1 MRFRVPGGSRRF
13 HGKRFPTPPASADK
27 PFLPPHP
34 TLFRFPRPGFP
45 LDALSD
51 PSLAFPTVDPATPRA
66 TSPPTAPF
74 LITVDLKEIRKIVEL
89 MNEHG
94 LTLFDMSK
102 EGFQLKLRKGQ
113 DLDALRGLLG
123 SLPAAPA
130 PLAHAAVAPAAPVA
144 AASPAAAPVEEG
156 SAITSPMVGT
166 FYRKPGPDSPAFASV
181 GDVVSEGQTLCI
193 IEAMKVMNEIK
204 SEKSGTIT
212 AVLVEDGT
220 PVQFG
225 DALFRI
231 K

>member
-1 MRFRVPGGSRRF
+1 M
-13 HGKRFPTPPASADK
+13 
-27 PFLPPHP
+27 
-34 TLFRFPRPGFP
+34 
-45 LDALSD
+45 
-51 PSLAFPTVDPATPRA
+51 
-66 TSPPTAPF
+66 
-74 LITVDLKEIRKIVEL
+74 DLKEIRKIVEL

-102 EGFQLKLRKGQ
+102 EGFHLKLRKGQ

-123 SLPAAPA
+123 SMPAAAPAYAPALAAAPAAGAAPA
-130 PLAHAAVAPAAPVA
+130 P
-144 AASPAAAPVEEG
+144 AAAPKAVG

-181 GDVVSEGQTLCI
+181 GDVISEGQTLCI
-193 IEAMKVMNEIK
+193 IEAMKVMNEITA
-204 SEKSGTIT
+204 EKSGTIT

-220 PVQFG
+220 PVQYG

>member
-1 MRFRVPGGSRRF
+1 
-13 HGKRFPTPPASADK
+13 
-27 PFLPPHP
+27 
-34 TLFRFPRPGFP
+34 
-45 LDALSD
+45 
-51 PSLAFPTVDPATPRA
+51 
-66 TSPPTAPF
+66 
-74 LITVDLKEIRKIVEL
+74 VDLKEIRKIVEL

-102 EGFQLKLRKGQ
+102 EGFHLKLRKGQ

-123 SLPAAPA
+123 SLPAA
-130 PLAHAAVAPAAPVA
+130 APAYAPA
-144 AASPAAAPVEEG
+144 PAAAPAAGAAPAPAAAPKEEG

-166 FYRKPGPDSPAFASV
+166 FYRKPGPDSPPFASV
-181 GDVVSEGQTLCI
+181 GDVISEGQTLCI

-204 SEKSGTIT
+204 AEKSGTIT